1 MRVRHI
7 KNPAVAAVYATTF
20 MLIYKYFLNPVF
32 EYMHYYWIERGFL
45 TLLSAITICVIPTL
59 FYRGLKS
66 ISSFIAI
73 LTYAICYVPTV
84 IVLQV
89 ALDRDL
95 LEIFSVQL
103 AVMIGMSMFFLA
115 DRIVP
120 GRFLTAVKTPLPMRV
135 VDAVTLV
142 FTAFVAYAYSG
153 NMRLVNFEDVYDL
166 REAAS
171 EAQVNVLVGYME
183 MWLTYCLY
191 PLYLAIGITNR
202 RWTYFVLGSLG
213 CLMIYMATG
222 AKAGLLTPVIVICVF
237 LLIRMRGDFFR
248 NCLLALS
255 GISLCL
261 LVLGTADNLIAN
273 WATSLLFNRTLG
285 SGGWA
290 SYIYYEFFT
299 ANRLT
304 YFSHVNIINHLV
316 GGYPYGT
323 LSLGQVIGQ
332 YIGASNANFNAH
344 FWASDGIAA
353 LGVPGIYVI
362 SILVSLYLTL
372 LNLLT
377 TRLNLRFLCV
387 WLTGFVLGMLNLPF
401 LTTLLS
407 GGGLL
412 IVLLLMFVRIPEAQT
427 SSHPT
432 LRTPRL
438 RLGLAQA

>member
-1 MRVRHI
+1 M
-7 KNPAVAAVYATTF
+7 KNAAVAAVYATTF
-20 MLIYKYFLNPVF
+20 ILIYKYFLNAVY

-45 TLLSAITICVIPTL
+45 PLLSAIIICVIPTL
-59 FYRGLKS
+59 FYRGLKA

-73 LTYAICYVPTV
+73 LIYAICYVPTV
-84 IVLQV
+84 IALQL
-89 ALDRDL
+89 ALNRDF
-95 LEIFSVQL
+95 LEIFSVQF
-103 AVMIGMSMFFLA
+103 AVMIGMTLFFLA

-120 GRFLTAVKTPLPMRV
+120 GRFLKAVKTKLTMRV

-142 FTAFVAYAYSG
+142 FTAFVVNAYSG

-171 EAQVNVLVGYME
+171 ELQINILVGYME

-202 RWTYFVLGSLG
+202 RWSYFVLGSLG
-213 CLMIYMATG
+213 CLVIYMATG
-222 AKAGLLTPVIVICVF
+222 AKASLLSPVIMACVY
-237 LLIRMRGDFFR
+237 LVIRMRGDFFR
-248 NCLLALS
+248 NCLLILS
-255 GISLCL
+255 GTSLCL
-261 LVLGTADNLIAN
+261 LMLDSGDNVIAF
-273 WATSLLFNRTLG
+273 WAKSLLFNRTL

-290 SYIYYEFFT
+290 TYVYYEFFT
-299 ANRLT
+299 ANKLT
-304 YFSHVNIINHLV
+304 YFSHVNIINYLA

-353 LGVPGIYVI
+353 LGIPGIYMI
-362 SILVSLYLTL
+362 SIFVSLYLIL
-372 LNLLT
+372 LNLIT
-377 TRLNLRFLCV
+377 TRLELRFLCV

-412 IVLLLMFVRIPEAQT
+412 VVLLLMFVRIKETEGSSYPTQRIAGLRPE
-427 SSHPT
+427 
-432 LRTPRL
+432 
-438 RLGLAQA
+438 LARA